1 MATKAKPAKKPV
13 KAKAKPKAAKPVQK
27 AKNTLKKVF
36 TSSSKGK
43 KVTPSKAAVKFK
55 ATKLKLVRPVPSDIE
70 IAQAAHIKPITQIA
84 AELGIRENELEM
96 YGPYKAKVKLEILER
111 LKNRPNGKYVDVT
124 AITPTPLGEGKSTTM
139 VGLSQALGAHLGKR
153 VFTCIRQ
160 PSQGPTFGIKG
171 GAAGGGYSQVIPMED
186 FNLHLTGDIHAITAA
201 HNLTAAALDARVMHE
216 KIQDDEKLFL
226 ALCPVGKKGNRKFA
240 PAMLRRLA
248 KLGIEKTDPN
258 DLTPEERSRFA
269 RLDIDE
275 ATITWR
281 RVVDINDRMLR
292 EIQVGL
298 GKDEV
303 GYEHRTGYDI
313 TVASEIMAVLALTT
327 DLEDMRERFGK
338 MVVATNKRG
347 EAVTAEDLGVAGAI
361 TVLMKDAIKPNMMQ
375 TLEGTPAFVHAGPFA
390 NIAHGQSSIIA
401 DKIALKLADYVV
413 TESGFGAD
421 IGMEKFFDIKCRYSG
436 LTPQV
441 VVLVATVRALKMHGG
456 GPKVVAG
463 KPLASEYTDENL
475 DLLRAG
481 LPNLE
486 RHIQNALKFGVNVVV
501 AVNSFATDTSAE
513 VEMIRE
519 AAIRMGAV
527 DAVVTTH
534 WADGGAGAKK
544 LAEAVVKAAEM
555 PTNFKFLYPLEDTI
569 KEKIET
575 IAREVYRADGVDYS
589 PEAEEQIARYTRL
602 GFDKLPICM
611 AKTHLSFTTD
621 ASRKGAPTGFRIA
634 VREIR
639 ASVGA
644 GFVYPILGDMR
655 TMPGLPTRP
664 AFYDVDL
671 DLKTGKVVG
680 LF

>member
-1 MATKAKPAKKPV
+1 MATKAK
-13 KAKAKPKAAKPVQK
+13 
-27 AKNTLKKVF
+27 
-36 TSSSKGK
+36 GK
-43 KVTPSKAAVKFK
+43 KSMAAPRKKAAVKRAVRKKIAAGSSSSSRK
-55 ATKLKLVRPVPSDIE
+55 ATRGGVPTRLKIRRPVPSDIE
-70 IAQAAHIKPITQIA
+70 IAQEARLKPILQVA
-84 AELGIRENELEM
+84 AELGIRPDELEL

-111 LKNRPNGKYVDVT
+111 LKNKPNGKYVDVT
-124 AITPTPLGEGKSTTM
+124 AITPTPLGEGKTTTT
-139 VGLSQALGAHLGKR
+139 VGLSQALGAHLGKK
-153 VFTCIRQ
+153 VITAIRQ

-171 GAAGGGYSQVIPMED
+171 GAAGGGYSQIIPMED

-216 KIQDDEKLFL
+216 TQENDEQLFN
-226 ALCPVGKKGNRKFA
+226 ALCPPDKKGNRKFS
-240 PAMLRRLA
+240 PSMLRRL
-248 KLGIEKTDPN
+248 KRLGIQKSNPN

-269 RLDIDE
+269 RLDIDP
-275 ATITWR
+275 ATISWR
-281 RVVDINDRMLR
+281 RVIDINDRMLR
-292 EIQVGL
+292 EIEVGL
-298 GKDEV
+298 GPDEK
-303 GYEHRTGYDI
+303 GFEHRSGYDI

-327 DLEDMRERFGK
+327 GIEDMRERFGK

-347 EAVTAEDLGVAGAI
+347 EAVTAEDLGVAGAV
-361 TVLMKDAIKPNMMQ
+361 TVLMKDAIKPNLMQ
-375 TLEGTPAFVHAGPFA
+375 TLEGTAAFVHAGPFA
-390 NIAHGQSSIIA
+390 NIAHGNSSILA

-436 LTPQV
+436 LIPQV
-441 VVLVATVRALKMHGG
+441 VVMVATVRALKMHGG

-463 KPLASEYTDENL
+463 KPLAAEYTEENL
-475 DLLRAG
+475 DLLKKG

-486 RHIQNALKFGVNVVV
+486 RHIQNARKFGVNVVV
-501 AVNSFATDTSAE
+501 AVNSFATDTPAE
-513 VEMIRE
+513 VEQIRKSALE
-519 AAIRMGAV
+519 FGAMDAIV
-527 DAVVTTH
+527 STH

-544 LAEAVVKAAEM
+544 LAEAVVKAAGQKS
-555 PTNFKFLYPLEDTI
+555 NFKFLYPLDRPI

-575 IAREVYRADGVDYS
+575 IAKEIYRADGVDYS

-621 ASRKGAPTGFRIA
+621 VSIKGAPTGFRIA
-634 VREIR
+634 VREVR

-644 GFVYPILGDMR
+644 GFLYPLLGKMS

-664 AFYDVDL
+664 VFYDVDL